1 MLEMK
6 KTFTLI
12 ALVML
17 ACIHNQTLAQNL
29 VSASRQVLTLPR
41 DVVTVAVWPAEINS
55 GNLPQMTADALSDQI
70 EQQVS
75 RKALELKLKVVSR
88 RQLNSV
94 LKELKLSSSDRQSF
108 DAIAKSKGID
118 AIIVPSVSMIKST
131 CMNITLTSL
140 GTSEDKKAEVLSSAK
155 PFKVGIYK
163 EDLDFDGCN

>member
-1 MLEMK
+1 MK
-6 KTFTLI
+6 KSFTLI
-12 ALVML
+12 ALGIL
-17 ACIHNQTLAQNL
+17 ACIQGQALAQNL

-41 DVVTVAVWPAEINS
+41 DVVTVAVWPAEMNS
-55 GNLPQMTADALSDQI
+55 GNLAPMTADALSDQI
-70 EQQVS
+70 EQQIS

-94 LKELKLSSSDRQSF
+94 LKELKLSSADRQSF

-118 AIIVPSVSMIKST
+118 AIIVPSVSMVKST
-131 CMNITLTSL
+131 CMNITLTAL

-155 PFKVGIYK
+155 PFKVGIDR

>member
-1 MLEMK
+1 MK

-12 ALVML
+12 ALGFL
-17 ACIHNQTLAQNL
+17 AFIHDQTLAQNL
-29 VSASRQVLTLPR
+29 VSASRQVLILPR
-41 DVVTVAVWPAEINS
+41 EVVTIAVWPAEMNL
-55 GNLPQMTADALSDQI
+55 GNLPQMMTDALSDQI

-75 RKALELKLKVVSR
+75 RKALELKLKVISR

-94 LKELKLSSSDRQSF
+94 LKELKLSSADRQSF

-118 AIIVPSVSMIKST
+118 AIIVPSVGMVKST
-131 CMNITLTSL
+131 CMNITLTAL

-155 PFKVGIYK
+155 PFKVGIDR